1 MTLNTIDGVPLPILL
16 RPLLRRASERAE
28 EGTPLGLLALSPSL
42 SLSRS
47 LSPPRGGNLGALNF
61 GPTASDC
68 GVEQRELAEINLV
81 SERFLG
87 EEMALRGGG
96 VSAVREVASS
106 TVLASSAHAG
116 VVNALAR
123 IPGNGTPSLGFKVGE
138 SFTKLPILP
147 GLVFGEGALFSWGWG
162 SNGLTKVSDSV
173 FICLFVIFF
182 LFAIRVIEI
191 CVWILVTISSFF
203 QLVQHKLHR

>member
-1 MTLNTIDGVPLPILL
+1 VTLNTIDGVPLPILL

-28 EGTPLGLLALSPSL
+28 EGTPLGLLALSLSL
-42 SLSRS
+42 SLSR
-47 LSPPRGGNLGALNF
+47 GGNLAALNF

-68 GVEQRELAEINLV
+68 GEEQRELAEINLV

-116 VVNALAR
+116 VVVNALAR

-147 GLVFGEGALFSWGWG
+147 GLLFGEGALFSWGWG

-173 FICLFVIFF
+173 FICFFVFF
-182 LFAIRVIEI
+182 FGLR
-191 CVWILVTISSFF
+191 
-203 QLVQHKLHR
+203 